1 MKPASPQTK
10 KYLGN
15 LNNRVLM
22 RAVGVIQ
29 SKPDSHDLD
38 RYEILKINR
47 IELKKPSL
55 TQTKRSLM

>member
-1 MKPASPQTK
+1 
-10 KYLGN
+10 
-15 LNNRVLM
+15 M